1 MCARLWEQACRQR
14 STERGTDW
22 LQPTTPLF
30 LCPREDPRPLLW
42 GAHTH
47 PPPTNNVRIRRKRLS
62 DVQTHRRFKCRLFS
76 TVSLSSQSGYSRRSK
91 ARIPGVRC
99 GNVPRNMPT
108 RKLLRVLL
116 DFVSGHI
123 HGEFSDRRGR
133 VQLSWSEDRF
143 PAAAGRTAAP
153 RPGDTWHRW
162 ASGFGTS
169 KRGALWLTRCAN
181 IRDLRRQVTFISH
194 YNYLV

>member
-1 MCARLWEQACRQR
+1 MEHLAEVNRKGGECAQGFGNRHADSGAPSAGQTGFSPPHR
-14 STERGTDW
+14 SSSVQEK
-22 LQPTTPLF
+22 TPD
-30 LCPREDPRPLLW
+30 LCCEALTL
-42 GAHTH
+42 T
-47 PPPTNNVRIRRKRLS
+47 PPTNNVRIRRKRLS

-133 VQLSWSEDRF
+133 VQLS
-143 PAAAGRTAAP
+143 
-153 RPGDTWHRW
+153 
-162 ASGFGTS
+162 
-169 KRGALWLTRCAN
+169 
-181 IRDLRRQVTFISH
+181 
-194 YNYLV
+194 